1 MSTTRRFLIA
11 SSLAR
16 LIRKDRGGARVTEGY
31 FPNQTGRSSH
41 VHVEG
46 DRGSLVLVT
55 VPANG
60 PAAEER
66 TDVPRTH
73 AEALLDVAPGKVE
86 YARSRLTAAGR
97 EIRIDRFVRP
107 GPLDLIS
114 VEFDNEEQANG
125 FRPPLWFGPEVT
137 SDATYQN
144 RAIAL
149 GTLPSVP
156 DVSLTNAALDS
167 LLDSLENRLG
177 SRPLQSRPLGVS
189 AQAAD
194 TSDALRRLSATFGA
208 PTPGRESE
216 AASAA
221 LGTATSVAATPA
233 PVSTPAPAQPGPQSH
248 GRGTGSS
255 STPSPSG
262 GPALATSSDLPSP
275 ANSPGEKKPAA
286 ADAPRA
292 SEESDGPNLDIEDDV
307 IRELARSLRPNRK

>member
-55 VPANG
+55 APANG
-60 PAAEER
+60 TPAEER
-66 TDVPRTH
+66 TEVPRGH

-86 YARSRLTAAGR
+86 YARSRLTAGGR
-97 EIRIDRFVRP
+97 EIRVDRFVRP

-114 VEFDNEEQANG
+114 VEFDNDEQAG
-125 FRPPLWFGPEVT
+125 SFRPPLWFGPEVT
-137 SDATYQN
+137 DDATYQN

-149 GTLPSVP
+149 GTLPQVP

-167 LLDSLENRLG
+167 LLDAIENRLG
-177 SRPLQSRPLGVS
+177 NRPSSLQNRPLGGS
-189 AQAAD
+189 A
-194 TSDALRRLSATFGA
+194 SSGEGGDALRRLSASFGA
-208 PTPGRESE
+208 PDREG
-216 AASAA
+216 ATAPAS
-221 LGTATSVAATPA
+221 LGTATSASATPA
-233 PVSTPAPAQPGPQSH
+233 PASGAPSGSASTGGSAPSTNGGATPALPAGVPAPAN
-248 GRGTGSS
+248 T
-255 STPSPSG
+255 
-262 GPALATSSDLPSP
+262 
-275 ANSPGEKKPAA
+275 PGEKPSSDTQAT
-286 ADAPRA
+286 DGN
-292 SEESDGPNLDIEDDV
+292 DGPNLDIEDDV

>member
-55 VPANG
+55 AAANG
-60 PAAEER
+60 PLAEER
-66 TDVPRTH
+66 TEVPRAH

-114 VEFDNEEQANG
+114 VEFDTDEQAG
-125 FRPPLWFGPEVT
+125 SFRPPLWFGPEVT
-137 SDATYQN
+137 GDAAYQN

-149 GTLPSVP
+149 GTLPQVP
-156 DVSLTNAALDS
+156 EVSLTNAALDS
-167 LLDSLENRLG
+167 LLDAIENRLSG
-177 SRPLQSRPLGVS
+177 RSSIPNRPLGSSPSSVEGG
-189 AQAAD
+189 
-194 TSDALRRLSATFGA
+194 DALRRLSASFG
-208 PTPGRESE
+208 
-216 AASAA
+216 AASAPGRDSETPPA
-221 LGTATSVAATPA
+221 TLGTATSATATPA
-233 PVSTPAPAQPGPQSH
+233 PAAGPSSGPAQAP
-248 GRGTGSS
+248 SS
-255 STPSPSG
+255 NEEPKSTQPSSPPS
-262 GPALATSSDLPSP
+262 SLPSVM
-275 ANSPGEKKPAA
+275 A
-286 ADAPRA
+286 
-292 SEESDGPNLDIEDDV
+292 
-307 IRELARSLRPNRK
+307 

>member
-55 VPANG
+55 APANG
-60 PAAEER
+60 PAVEER

-86 YARSRLTAAGR
+86 YARSRLTAASR
-97 EIRIDRFVRP
+97 EIRVDRFVRP

-114 VEFDNEEQANG
+114 VEFDNEEQATG

-137 SDATYQN
+137 NDAAYQN

-149 GTLPSVP
+149 GTLPQVP

-167 LLDSLENRLG
+167 LLDSLESRLG
-177 SRPLQSRPLGVS
+177 SRPLQRPPLGVS
-189 AQAAD
+189 GEAAD
-194 TSDALRRLSATFGA
+194 TGDALRRLSTTYGA
-208 PTPGRESE
+208 PGSGTRENE
-216 AASAA
+216 VASAA

-233 PVSTPAPAQPGPQSH
+233 PLSASAQPAGPSSS
-248 GRGTGSS
+248 GAPTGSS
-255 STPSPSG
+255 SAPSPSG
-262 GPALATSSDLPSP
+262 GPALATSSGLPSP
-275 ANSPGEKKPAA
+275 AN
-286 ADAPRA
+286 
-292 SEESDGPNLDIEDDV
+292 
-307 IRELARSLRPNRK
+307 

>member
-55 VPANG
+55 APANG
-60 PAAEER
+60 APAEER
-66 TDVPRTH
+66 TEVPRAH

-114 VEFDNEEQANG
+114 VEFDNDEQASA
-125 FRPPLWFGPEVT
+125 FRAPLWFGPEVT
-137 SDATYQN
+137 SDASYQN

-149 GTLPSVP
+149 GTLPQVP
-156 DVSLTNAALDS
+156 DVPLTNAALDS
-167 LLDSLENRLG
+167 LLDAIESRLG
-177 SRPLQSRPLGVS
+177 SRPVSQNRPLGGSGAS
-189 AQAAD
+189 AEGG
-194 TSDALRRLSATFGA
+194 DALRRLSASFGA
-208 PTPGRESE
+208 PIAPGREGE
-216 AASAA
+216 PPPAT
-221 LGTATSVAATPA
+221 LGTATSASATPA
-233 PVSTPAPAQPGPQSH
+233 PSSGGSGAAPTPAASANGGTPPTLPSGVPAPAN
-248 GRGTGSS
+248 T
-255 STPSPSG
+255 
-262 GPALATSSDLPSP
+262 
-275 ANSPGEKKPAA
+275 PGEKPSAADTPAKPAT
-286 ADAPRA
+286 D
-292 SEESDGPNLDIEDDV
+292 ESDSPNLDIEDDV